1 MGNFAL
7 DVSWKSR
14 SIIGRNLQECTMAFS
29 MKQEHNG
36 AFIFKSVWLN
46 ILSKWLCKRIM
57 LSGKELPDDDNH
69 NS

>member
-1 MGNFAL
+1 
-7 DVSWKSR
+7 
-14 SIIGRNLQECTMAFS
+14 MAFS

-46 ILSKWLCKRIM
+46 ILSTWFCKRIM